1 MTGMIT
7 KIGFT
12 GPRTGMSEEQQDML
26 HFLLRN
32 FREAKPTTH
41 SVVEF
46 YHGDC
51 VGADAQAHE
60 IARYLDYRI
69 TTFPPQNPS
78 LRAFCEADEVLPTKP
93 YLERDR
99 NIVDASELLLAA
111 VNFPASSR
119 SGSWYTYRYAQ
130 ENFKRAWLL

>member
-1 MTGMIT
+1 MLT

-12 GPRTGMSEEQQDML
+12 GPRTGMSEEQQNML
-26 HFLLRN
+26 YFLLLN
-32 FREAKPTTH
+32 FRDVKPSPS

-51 VGADAQAHE
+51 LGADAEANGIAH
-60 IARYLDYRI
+60 YLGYRI
-69 TTFPPQNPS
+69 TTFPPVNPS
-78 LRAFCEADEVLPTKP
+78 LRAFCEVDEILPAKP

-99 NIVDASELLLAA
+99 NIVDASEVLLAA
-111 VNFPASSR
+111 VNFPASAR

-130 ENFKRAWLL
+130 EQFKRAWLL